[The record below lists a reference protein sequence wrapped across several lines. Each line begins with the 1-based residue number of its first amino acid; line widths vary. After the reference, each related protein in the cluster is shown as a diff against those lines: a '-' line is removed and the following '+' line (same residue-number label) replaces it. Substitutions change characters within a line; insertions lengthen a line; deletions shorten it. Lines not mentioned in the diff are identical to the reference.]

1 MSEFQQLYQP
11 PRTPLSHPA
20 SLLLSIPFGKAPPA
34 EDDLFPPAHP
44 PADAAAPPQV
54 DDAEEGDADDADD
67 DDPDADAVTGDGCDA
82 SEDSEEVSTFGA
94 AYSSPSLKI
103 NTRTSNS

>member
-1 MSEFQQLYQP
+1 LPTS
-11 PRTPLSHPA
+11 THTLSHLA
-20 SLLLSIPFGKAPPA
+20 SSHLSIPFGKAAPA

-54 DDAEEGDADDADD
+54 DGAEEGDADNADN
-67 DDPDADAVTGDGCDA
+67 DDPDADADAMTGDCSDT
-82 SEDSEEVSTFGA
+82 SEESEEVSTSGA

-103 NTRTSNS
+103 NHRTSNS